1 MRRLLS
7 SAPARRLLGAV
18 VTGSRSCLPVLLSVL
33 AALVA
38 YLFLD
43 IVQMDWDFGAAMGH
57 DVREVPVLT
66 LLGSSVVWAVL
77 LAAWALVGR
86 LSLAAALV
94 ALVTAVLAFADHM
107 KLQLRLEP
115 ILPSDFVY
123 LSQPGF
129 LAEMVGT
136 RYVVLLGLGGLV
148 LVAVSGWAL
157 WFLSRR
163 HPRPGPRSNP
173 RRWLRNLV
181 GRVTVFCLALAYLN
195 HAAEFNQPGNQ
206 LRQAYDAH
214 GARWASWSQLANY
227 ERNGFV
233 GGMLYNTSI
242 DAMQAPP
249 GYSATTMRDL
259 VRRYSGIAADTT
271 HPLAPG
277 ALDDVN
283 VVVVLSESFGDPTK
297 IKGIDLT
304 DDPIPYTH
312 RVMERTPS
320 GTMLAQKFGG
330 GTANMEFEVLTG
342 MSMSEFAPQLAI
354 AYQMLV
360 PDYDSFPSAVERFER
375 LGHDTVAI
383 HPFTTQ
389 MYRRA
394 SVYPILGFDEFI
406 SQGELQV
413 EDRIDR
419 SPLISDASAFNEV
432 RYQIERADNPLFVN
446 LVTMQNHYPTGDIYD
461 DPVPTSGLTDA
472 PKENLEGYL
481 RGLRHSD
488 DALRE
493 FLHGLRGSDEKTA
506 VVFYG
511 DHQPPFWPP
520 WVRELN
526 GAVGIRSTPY
536 FMWANFPL
544 RPVPRERLTSPIFL
558 LPMLFRA
565 AGATPPPYY
574 ALLDRLHEQIS
585 AMESGRYFER
595 GVGAVREGEL
605 SPAASRV
612 LADYRLVQ
620 YDLSVGHRYAAD
632 AMWDVAGEGGG

>member
-1 MRRLLS
+1 M
-7 SAPARRLLGAV
+7 V
-18 VTGSRSCLPVLLSVL
+18 LSVL
-33 AALVA
+33 AALLA

-43 IVQMDWDFGAAMGH
+43 VVQRDWDFGGALQH
-57 DVREVPVLT
+57 DLREVPVLT
-66 LLGSSVVWAVL
+66 LLGSSVVWAVI

-86 LSLAAALV
+86 LSVAAGLV
-94 ALVTAVLAFADHM
+94 ALVTAGLAFADHT

-115 ILPSDFVY
+115 IFPSDFVY

-136 RYVVLLGLGGLV
+136 RYVVLLGVAVLV
-148 LVAVSGWAL
+148 LAAVGGWAL

-163 HPRPGPRSNP
+163 HPRPGPRSDP

-181 GRVTVFCLALAYLN
+181 GRVTVFALAFAYLN
-195 HAAEFNQPGNQ
+195 YAGEFNQPGNH

-214 GARWASWSQLANY
+214 GARWASWNQSENY

-233 GGMLYNTSI
+233 GGMLYNTGI

-249 GYSATTMRDL
+249 GYSAETMREL
-259 VRRYSGIAADTT
+259 VRRYSDIAADMNNRV
-271 HPLAPG
+271 APG
-277 ALDDVN
+277 APDDVN

-297 IKGIDLT
+297 MKGIDLP

-312 RVMERTPS
+312 RVMERTTS

-360 PDYDSFPSAVERFER
+360 PDYDSFPSAVERFEH
-375 LGHDTVAI
+375 LGHDTIAI

-394 SVYPILGFDEFI
+394 SVYPTLGFDEFI

-432 RYQIERADNPLFVN
+432 RHQIERADNPLFVN
-446 LVTMQNHYPTGDIYD
+446 LVTMQNHYPTGGIYD
-461 DPVPTSGLTDA
+461 DPVPTSGLTDD
-472 PKENLEGYL
+472 PKKNLEGYL

-493 FLHGLRGSDEKTA
+493 FLDGLRGSDEKTA

-511 DHQPPFWPP
+511 DHQPPFWPSR
-520 WVRELN
+520 VRARN
-526 GAVGIRSTPY
+526 GFVRVHSAPY

-544 RPVPRERLTSPIFL
+544 RAAPRERLTSPIFF
-558 LPMLFRA
+558 LPMLSRA
-565 AGATPPPYY
+565 TGATLPPYY
-574 ALLDRLHEQIS
+574 ALLLRLHEQIS

-595 GVGAVREGEL
+595 GAGEVTKDEL

-612 LADYRLVQ
+612 LADYRMVQ

-632 AMWDVAGEGGG
+632 AMWGVAGEGDG